1 MNSSSHLLLYEPRVE
16 GHHLGWLRFI
26 TEDLLSANR
35 RLTLA
40 VDLRPE
46 NAGRVREQ
54 LGSLQSSVT
63 LINAY
68 NAAGR
73 RHDDRKAGS
82 VAYCL
87 QQSGADRVFL
97 CAFDEIASHLWRWAA
112 IGITPPKILHGRL
125 GGIYHRP
132 RFLAASRW
140 SFDRRFKEAGF
151 KRLLRQGW
159 LSQLLFVD
167 EFLAAELQVDYPSA
181 PIYFLPDVC
190 PEGYEGDSNAAR
202 QKLNV
207 PAGKFVFLFYGGG
220 YRRKGLHLA
229 VQAMLDLPA
238 DSPAFLLCAGKQDP
252 TGETAQGLEK
262 LVTQNRALLLNRYVS
277 DDEEKLCFGASDVV
291 LLPYLNHFG
300 TSGVLSRAMSARKS
314 VIVSDEQL
322 LGKLTREHGLG
333 LLFPSGD
340 VKALGARMKQAIAF
354 SPDEKAKLHEAA
366 GKYARR
372 YSREAFREALV
383 KSLQPPK

>member
-1 MNSSSHLLLYEPRVE
+1 MNPQPHLLLYEPRVE
-16 GHHLGWLRFI
+16 GHHLGWLQFI

-46 NAGRVREQ
+46 NKGRVRNQ
-54 LGSLQSSVT
+54 LSDLQASVT

-68 NAAGR
+68 DASGR
-73 RHDDRKAGS
+73 RHGDRKAGS

-97 CAFDEIASHLWRWAA
+97 CAFDEIASHIWRWSAV
-112 IGITPPKILHGRL
+112 GVTPPKMLRGRM

-132 RFLAASRW
+132 RFLAAPRW
-140 SFDRRFKEAGF
+140 SFDRCFKETGF
-151 KRLLRQGW
+151 WRLIRHGW
-159 LSQLLFVD
+159 LNQLLFVD
-167 EFLAAELQVDYPSA
+167 EFLAAKLQAYHLSA

-190 PEGYEGDSNAAR
+190 PTGYEGDGNAAR

-229 VQAMLDLPA
+229 VQAMLDLPV
-238 DSPAFLLCAGKQDP
+238 DSPAFLFCAGQQDP

-262 LVTQNRALLLNRYVS
+262 LAAQNRALLINRYVS
-277 DDEEKLCFGASDVV
+277 AEEEKLCFAASDVV
-291 LLPYLNHFG
+291 LLPYINHFG
-300 TSGVLSRAMSARKS
+300 SSGVLSRAMAARKP

-322 LGKLTREHGLG
+322 LGKMTREHRLG
-333 LLFPSGD
+333 LLFSSGD
-340 VKALGARMKQAIAF
+340 AKALSASMKQAIAF
-354 SPDEKAKLHEAA
+354 SPEEKAQLHEAA
-366 GKYARR
+366 RRYTRR
-372 YSREAFREALV
+372 YSREAFREVLV
-383 KSLQPPK
+383 KSLQ

>member
-1 MNSSSHLLLYEPRVE
+1 MNPSSHLLLYEARVE
-16 GHHLGWLRFI
+16 GHHLGWLQFI

-46 NAGRVREQ
+46 NEGRVRQQ
-54 LGSLQSSVT
+54 LASLQSSVT

-68 NAAGR
+68 NAAGK
-73 RHDDRKAGS
+73 RHGDRKAGS

-87 QQSGADRVFL
+87 RQSGADHVFL
-97 CAFDEIASHLWRWAA
+97 CAFDEIASHIWRWAT
-112 IGITPPKILHGRL
+112 IGVMPPKTLRGRM

-151 KRLLRQGW
+151 QRLLRQGW
-159 LSQLLFVD
+159 LGQLLLVD
-167 EFLAAELQVDYPSA
+167 EFLAAELQADYPSA

-190 PEGYEGDSNAAR
+190 PAGYDNDGGAAR

-207 PAGKFVFLFYGGG
+207 PANKFVFLFYGGG
-220 YRRKGLHLA
+220 YRRKGLHVA
-229 VQAMLDLPA
+229 VQAMLDMPV

-252 TGETAQGLEK
+252 AGETAQGLAQ
-262 LVTQNRALLLNRYVS
+262 LAAQNRALLINRYVS
-277 DDEEKLCFGASDVV
+277 DDEEKLCFAASDVV

-300 TSGVLSRAMSARKS
+300 TSGVLSRAMSARKP

-322 LGKLTREHGLG
+322 LGKLAREQSLG

-340 VKALGARMKQAIAF
+340 AKDLGSAMRQAIAF
-354 SPDEKAKLHEAA
+354 SPEEKAKFHEATR
-366 GKYARR
+366 KYALR

-383 KSLQPPK
+383 KSLQAPK

>member
-1 MNSSSHLLLYEPRVE
+1 ME

-26 TEDLLSANR
+26 TEDLLTTNR

-46 NAGRVREQ
+46 NEGRVRDQ
-54 LGSLQSSVT
+54 LAGLQSSLT

-68 NAAGR
+68 DAAGQ
-73 RHDDRKAGS
+73 RHGDKKAGS

-87 QQSGADRVFL
+87 QQSGADHVFL
-97 CAFDEIASHLWRWAA
+97 CAFDEIASHIWRWAA
-112 IGITPPKILHGRL
+112 IGVMPPKALRGKM

-132 RFLAASRW
+132 RFLAAPHS
-140 SFDRRFKEAGF
+140 SFNRLVKEAGF
-151 KRLLRQGW
+151 KRLIRQSW
-159 LSQLLFVD
+159 LTQLLFVD
-167 EFLAAELQVDYPSA
+167 EFLAAELQAHYPSA

-190 PEGYEGDSNAAR
+190 PAGYEGDGLAAR

-229 VQAMLDLPA
+229 VQAMLDLPS
-238 DSPAFLLCAGKQDP
+238 DNPAFLLCAGKQDP

-262 LVTQNRALLLNRYVS
+262 LAAQNRALLINRYVS
-277 DDEEKLCFGASDVV
+277 DEEEKLCFAASDAV

-300 TSGVLSRAMSARKS
+300 TSGVLSRAMSARKP

-322 LGKLTREHGLG
+322 LGKLTRERGLG

-340 VKALGARMKQAIAF
+340 AKALAASMKQAIALT
-354 SPDEKAKLHEAA
+354 PEERAKVQEAA
-366 GKYARR
+366 RTYTLR
-372 YSREAFREALV
+372 YSREAFREALI
-383 KSLQPPK
+383 KSLA

>member
-1 MNSSSHLLLYEPRVE
+1 VKPTSHLLLYEPRVE

-46 NAGRVREQ
+46 NEGRVREQ
-54 LGSLQSSVT
+54 LGDLQSSVT

-68 NAAGR
+68 NTAGK
-73 RHDDRKAGS
+73 RHGDKKAGS
-82 VAYCL
+82 VAHCL

-97 CAFDEIASHLWRWAA
+97 CAFDEIASHVWRWAT
-112 IGITPPKILHGRL
+112 IGVMPPKVLRGRM

-140 SFDRRFKEAGF
+140 SFDRRLKEPGF
-151 KRLLRQGW
+151 QRLLRQGW

-167 EFLAAELQVDYPSA
+167 EFLAAELQTKYPSA

-207 PAGKFVFLFYGGG
+207 PANKFVFLFYGGG

-229 VQAMLDLPA
+229 VQAMLDLPT

-252 TGETAQGLEK
+252 AGETAQGLAQ
-262 LVTQNRALLLNRYVS
+262 LAAQNRALLINRYVS
-277 DDEEKLCFGASDVV
+277 DEEEKLCFAASDVV

-300 TSGVLSRAMSARKS
+300 TSGVLSRAMSAHKPI
-314 VIVSDEQL
+314 IVSDEQL
-322 LGKLTREHGLG
+322 LGKLARERGLG

-340 VKALGARMKQAIAF
+340 AKALSASMRQAIAF
-354 SPDEKAKLHEAA
+354 SPEHKAKLHEAA
-366 GKYARR
+366 GKYALR

-383 KSLQPPK
+383 KSLT

>member
-1 MNSSSHLLLYEPRVE
+1 VNSSPHLLLYEPRVE

-26 TEDLLSANR
+26 TEDFLSANR

-46 NAGRVREQ
+46 NESRVKEQ
-54 LGSLQSSVT
+54 LGSLQASVT

-68 NAAGR
+68 DDDGK
-73 RHDDRKAGS
+73 RHDDKKAGS

-87 QQSGADRVFL
+87 QKSGADHVFL
-97 CAFDEIASHLWRWAA
+97 CAFDEIASHIWRWAA
-112 IGITPPKILHGRL
+112 IGATPPKALRGRM

-140 SFDRRFKEAGF
+140 SFDRRLKEMGF
-151 KRLLRQGW
+151 QRLIRQSW

-167 EFLAAELQVDYPSA
+167 EFLAAELQANYPSA
-181 PIYFLPDVC
+181 PIHFLPDVC
-190 PEGYEGDSNAAR
+190 PSGYESDSNAAR

-207 PAGKFVFLFYGGG
+207 PAAKFVFLFYGGG

-252 TGETAQGLEK
+252 VGETAQGLEK
-262 LVTQNRALLLNRYVS
+262 LAAQNRALLINCYVS
-277 DDEEKLCFGASDVV
+277 DDEEKLCFTASDVV

-300 TSGVLSRAMSARKS
+300 TSGVLSRAMSARKP

-322 LGKLTREHGLG
+322 LGKLTRERGLG

-340 VKALGARMKQAIAF
+340 ANALGASMKQAIAF
-354 SPDEKAKLHEAA
+354 SPEEKAKLREAA
-366 GKYARR
+366 RKYTLR

-383 KSLQPPK
+383 KSVQPRN